1 MEPYEGHKV
10 VSLHVD
16 IAFDVHIELEFT
28 IDLVEFDQNQGEE
41 ILTEHM
47 EGQEGESKIIRPV
60 IFNQM
65 VESCV

>member
-10 VSLHVD
+10 VRLHVD
-16 IAFDVHIELEFT
+16 VAFDVHIELEFK
-28 IDLVEFDQNQGEE
+28 IDLVEFDPNQGEE

-47 EGQEGESKIIRPV
+47 EAQEGESKIVRPV